1 MISRRSF
8 ALAATATAVLP
19 AAALAQTAPTEIR
32 IGIIGYSDASS
43 LPLYAQ
49 AGGFY
54 RKYGLNATMTPLNGG
69 GAIIAAVAGGSLDLG
84 FSNPL
89 SAVQAIQRGI
99 PISVLTF
106 GALFDEKYRADAM
119 LVKARGSKLKTGA
132 DLIGKTIAVTTVGS
146 TTQMC
151 AMAWIDKNGGDSK
164 SVHFVEVPTSAM
176 ASALKAGRIDGAM
189 LAEPGL
195 TQGRADVEDLGN
207 AFAAVAPRWSE
218 ASYVASKAWLAANAD
233 AAHRFVLAMND
244 AARWSNA
251 HHADTAK
258 ILGPLANIDPATFE
272 QMARTRYTDSI
283 NAEQLQPLLDVA
295 VTYGQ
300 LKARVDA
307 KTIVADAQP
316 YWHGIR

>member
-1 MISRRSF
+1 MLSRRRF
-8 ALAATATAVLP
+8 ALAAVAATIVP
-19 AAALAQTAPTEIR
+19 RAAPAQTATEIR

-49 AGGFY
+49 AAGFY
-54 RKYGLNATMTPLNGG
+54 RKYALNATMTPLNGG

-99 PISVLTF
+99 PISVLTL
-106 GALFDEKYRADAM
+106 GTLFDQKYPADAM

-132 DLIGKTIAVTTVGS
+132 DLTGKTIAVTTVGS

-176 ASALKAGRIDGAM
+176 ASALKAGRVDGAM

-207 AFAAVAPRWSE
+207 AFAAVAPRWAE
-218 ASYVASKAWLAANAD
+218 ASFVASKAWLAANAD

-251 HHADTAK
+251 PHAETAK

-272 QMARTRYTDSI
+272 QMARSRYTDSI
-283 NAEQLQPLLDVA
+283 DAESLQPLLDVA
-295 VTYGQ
+295 LTYGQ
-300 LKARVDA
+300 LKAKVDA
-307 KTIVADAQP
+307 ATILADAEP
-316 YWHGIR
+316 YWRVRP